1 MKKNVFLVA
10 LLAMGLTT
18 FTACD
23 EENNEKTIPEGIA
36 DVNFEED
43 QTAVTD
49 ANLTNWV
56 QYSVQVANLLTKD
69 ASDLKNAWT
78 DSYNGGE
85 WRDVIAKAPT
95 GTGKTFASYSN
106 CVQQIIEGCADIA
119 NEVGTAKIGEP
130 RDLWEKGSYKDA
142 VYAVESWYSFHSID
156 DYTNNILSIRN
167 AVYGTRNGEQAAQS
181 VASYLKANNV
191 SLYNSLV
198 TKINAAVSAIQGIKS
213 PLRSYLG
220 SNTVLAAQNAC
231 SALEKVLTNDLKPVM
246 MAASE
251 EDLKPIIV
259 NYTDHVVL
267 PTYAD
272 LLADNTALN
281 TAIRTLANTAGE
293 YQAGTKTVA
302 DVNQAFK
309 AAAAQ
314 WITAREP
321 WETSEAFL
329 FGPVADKGLDP
340 NMDSWPLDVDALKNT
355 LASGKFDNLT
365 WEGEFDE
372 NDETIAAVQNVRGF
386 HTLEFLLFYNG
397 KPRTLSK

>member
-49 ANLTNWV
+49 TNLTNWV

-78 DSYNGGE
+78 DSYNGGDAYSE
-85 WRDVIAKAPT
+85 QFKNP

-198 TKINAAVSAIQGIKS
+198 TKINTAVNAIQGIKS

-220 SNTVLAAQNAC
+220 SNTVLAAQDAC

-251 EDLKPIIV
+251 EDLKPIII
-259 NYTDHVVL
+259 NYTDNVVL

-302 DVNQAFK
+302 DVNLAFK
-309 AAAAQ
+309 AAATQ

-397 KPRTLSK
+397 TPRTLSK

>member
-78 DSYNGGE
+78 DSYNGGDAYSE
-85 WRDVIAKAPT
+85 QFKNP

-198 TKINAAVSAIQGIKS
+198 TKINTAVNAIQGIKS

-220 SNTVLAAQNAC
+220 SNTVLAAQDAC

-251 EDLKPIIV
+251 EDLKPIII
-259 NYTDHVVL
+259 NYTDNVVL

-302 DVNQAFK
+302 DVHLAFK
-309 AAAAQ
+309 AAATQ

-355 LASGKFDNLT
+355 LASGRFDNLT

>member
-78 DSYNGGE
+78 DSYNGGDAYSE
-85 WRDVIAKAPT
+85 QFKNP

-198 TKINAAVSAIQGIKS
+198 TKINTAVNAIQGIKS

-220 SNTVLAAQNAC
+220 SNTVLAAQDAC

-251 EDLKPIIV
+251 EDLKPIII
-259 NYTDHVVL
+259 NYTDNVVL

-302 DVNQAFK
+302 DVNLAFK
-309 AAAAQ
+309 AAATQ

-397 KPRTLSK
+397 TPRTLSK

>member
-78 DSYNGGE
+78 DSYNGGNAYSE
-85 WRDVIAKAPT
+85 QFKNP

-198 TKINAAVSAIQGIKS
+198 TKITTAVNAIQGIKS
-213 PLRSYLG
+213 PLRSFLG

-251 EDLKPIIV
+251 EDLKPIII
-259 NYTDHVVL
+259 NYTDNVVL

-302 DVNQAFK
+302 DVNLAFK

>member
-1 MKKNVFLVA
+1 MKNVFLVA

-78 DSYNGGE
+78 DSYNGGDAYSE
-85 WRDVIAKAPT
+85 QFKNP

-198 TKINAAVSAIQGIKS
+198 TKINTAVNAIQGIKS

-220 SNTVLAAQNAC
+220 SNTVLAAQDAC

-251 EDLKPIIV
+251 EDLKPIII
-259 NYTDHVVL
+259 NYTDNVVL

-302 DVNQAFK
+302 DVNLAFK
-309 AAAAQ
+309 AAALL

-397 KPRTLSK
+397 TPRTLSK

>member
-78 DSYNGGE
+78 DSYNGGDAYSE
-85 WRDVIAKAPT
+85 QFKNP

-198 TKINAAVSAIQGIKS
+198 TKINTAVNAIQGIKS

-251 EDLKPIIV
+251 EDLKPIII
-259 NYTDHVVL
+259 NYTDNVVL

-302 DVNQAFK
+302 DVNLAFK
-309 AAAAQ
+309 AAALL

-397 KPRTLSK
+397 TPRTLSK

>member
-49 ANLTNWV
+49 TNLTNWV

-78 DSYNGGE
+78 DSYNGGDAYSE
-85 WRDVIAKAPT
+85 QFKNP

-198 TKINAAVSAIQGIKS
+198 TKINTAVNAIQGIKS

-220 SNTVLAAQNAC
+220 SNTVLAAQDAC

-251 EDLKPIIV
+251 EDLKPIII
-259 NYTDHVVL
+259 NYTDNVVL

-302 DVNQAFK
+302 DVNLAFK
-309 AAAAQ
+309 AAALL

-355 LASGKFDNLT
+355 LASGRFDNLT

-397 KPRTLSK
+397 TPRTLSK

>member
-78 DSYNGGE
+78 DSYNGGDAYSE
-85 WRDVIAKAPT
+85 QFKNP

-198 TKINAAVSAIQGIKS
+198 TKINTAVNAIQGIKS

-220 SNTVLAAQNAC
+220 SNTVLAAQDAC

-251 EDLKPIIV
+251 EDLKPIII
-259 NYTDHVVL
+259 NYTDNVVL

-302 DVNQAFK
+302 DVNLAFK
-309 AAAAQ
+309 AAATQ

-397 KPRTLSK
+397 TPRPLSK

>member
-78 DSYNGGE
+78 DSYNGGDAYSE
-85 WRDVIAKAPT
+85 QFKNP

-198 TKINAAVSAIQGIKS
+198 TKINTAVSAIQGIKS

-251 EDLKPIIV
+251 EDLKPIII

-302 DVNQAFK
+302 DVNLAFK

>member
-78 DSYNGGE
+78 DSYNGGDAYSE
-85 WRDVIAKAPT
+85 QFKNP

-167 AVYGTRNGEQAAQS
+167 AVYGTRNGEQAVQS

-198 TKINAAVSAIQGIKS
+198 TKINTAVNAIQGIKS
-213 PLRSYLG
+213 PLRSFLG
-220 SNTVLAAQNAC
+220 SNTVLAAQDAC

-251 EDLKPIIV
+251 EDLKPIIIS
-259 NYTDHVVL
+259 YTDNVVL

-302 DVNQAFK
+302 DVNLAFK
-309 AAAAQ
+309 AAAAL

-372 NDETIAAVQNVRGF
+372 DDETIAAVQNVRGF

>member
-78 DSYNGGE
+78 DSYNGGDAYSE
-85 WRDVIAKAPT
+85 QFKNP

-198 TKINAAVSAIQGIKS
+198 TKINTAVNAILGIKS

-220 SNTVLAAQNAC
+220 SNTVLAAQDAC

-251 EDLKPIIV
+251 EDLKPIII
-259 NYTDHVVL
+259 NYTDNVVL

-302 DVNQAFK
+302 DVNLAFK
-309 AAAAQ
+309 AAALL

-355 LASGKFDNLT
+355 LASGRFDNLT

>member
-78 DSYNGGE
+78 DSYNGGDAYSE
-85 WRDVIAKAPT
+85 QFKNP
-95 GTGKTFASYSN
+95 GPGKTFASYSN

-198 TKINAAVSAIQGIKS
+198 TKINTAVNAIQGIKS

-220 SNTVLAAQNAC
+220 SNTVLAAQDAC

-251 EDLKPIIV
+251 EDLKPIII
-259 NYTDHVVL
+259 NYTNHVVL

-302 DVNQAFK
+302 DVNLAFK

>member
-78 DSYNGGE
+78 DSYNGGDAYSE
-85 WRDVIAKAPT
+85 QFKNP

-198 TKINAAVSAIQGIKS
+198 TKINTAVSAIQGIKS

-220 SNTVLAAQNAC
+220 SNTVLAAQDAC

-251 EDLKPIIV
+251 EDLKPIII

-302 DVNQAFK
+302 DVNLAFK
-309 AAAAQ
+309 AAATQ

-355 LASGKFDNLT
+355 LASGRFDNLT

-397 KPRTLSK
+397 TPRTLSK

>member
-49 ANLTNWV
+49 TNLTNWV

-78 DSYNGGE
+78 DSYNGGDAYSE
-85 WRDVIAKAPT
+85 QFKNP

-198 TKINAAVSAIQGIKS
+198 TKINTAVNAIQGIKS

-220 SNTVLAAQNAC
+220 SNTVLAAQDAC

-251 EDLKPIIV
+251 EDLKPIII
-259 NYTDHVVL
+259 NYTDNVVL

-302 DVNQAFK
+302 DVNLAFK
-309 AAAAQ
+309 AAATQ

-355 LASGKFDNLT
+355 LSSGRFDNLT

-397 KPRTLSK
+397 TPRTLSK

>member
-78 DSYNGGE
+78 DSYNGGDAYSE
-85 WRDVIAKAPT
+85 QFKNP

-181 VASYLKANNV
+181 VASDLKANNV

-198 TKINAAVSAIQGIKS
+198 TKINTAVNAIQGIKS

-220 SNTVLAAQNAC
+220 SNTVLAAQDAC

-251 EDLKPIIV
+251 EDLKPIII
-259 NYTDHVVL
+259 NYTDNVVL

-302 DVNQAFK
+302 DVNLAFK
-309 AAAAQ
+309 AAATQ

>member
-78 DSYNGGE
+78 DSYNGGDAYSE
-85 WRDVIAKAPT
+85 QFKNP

-198 TKINAAVSAIQGIKS
+198 TKITTAVNAIQGIKS
-213 PLRSYLG
+213 PLRSFLG

-251 EDLKPIIV
+251 EDLKPIII
-259 NYTDHVVL
+259 NYTDNVVL

-281 TAIRTLANTAGE
+281 TAIRTLANTANE

-302 DVNQAFK
+302 DVNLAFK

>member
-78 DSYNGGE
+78 DSYNGGDAYSE
-85 WRDVIAKAPT
+85 QFKNP

-167 AVYGTRNGEQAAQS
+167 AVYGTRNGEQAALS

-198 TKINAAVSAIQGIKS
+198 TKITAAVNAIQGIKS
-213 PLRSYLG
+213 PLRSFLG

-251 EDLKPIIV
+251 EDLKPIII
-259 NYTDHVVL
+259 NYTDNVVL

-281 TAIRTLANTAGE
+281 TAIRTLANTANE

-302 DVNQAFK
+302 DVNLAFK

>member
-43 QTAVTD
+43 QAAVTD

-78 DSYNGGE
+78 DSYNGGDAYSE
-85 WRDVIAKAPT
+85 QFKNP

-167 AVYGTRNGEQAAQS
+167 AVYGTRNGEQTAQS

-198 TKINAAVSAIQGIKS
+198 TKINTAVNAIQGIKS
-213 PLRSYLG
+213 PLRNYLG
-220 SNTVLAAQNAC
+220 SNTVLAAQDAC

-251 EDLKPIIV
+251 EDLKPIII

-302 DVNQAFK
+302 DVNLAFK
-309 AAAAQ
+309 AAATQ

-355 LASGKFDNLT
+355 LASGRFDNLT

-397 KPRTLSK
+397 TPRTLSK

>member
-78 DSYNGGE
+78 DSYNGGDAYSE
-85 WRDVIAKAPT
+85 QFKNPGA
-95 GTGKTFASYSN
+95 GKTFASYSN

-198 TKINAAVSAIQGIKS
+198 TKINTAVNAIQGIKS

-220 SNTVLAAQNAC
+220 SNTVLAAQDAC

-251 EDLKPIIV
+251 EDLKPIII

-302 DVNQAFK
+302 DVNLAFK
-309 AAAAQ
+309 AAATQ

-355 LASGKFDNLT
+355 LASGRFDNLT

-372 NDETIAAVQNVRGF
+372 DDETIAAVQNVRGF

-397 KPRTLSK
+397 TPRTLSK

>member
-49 ANLTNWV
+49 TNLTNWV

-78 DSYNGGE
+78 DSYNGGDAYSE
-85 WRDVIAKAPT
+85 QFKNP

-198 TKINAAVSAIQGIKS
+198 TKINTAVNAIQGIKS

-251 EDLKPIIV
+251 EDLKPIII
-259 NYTDHVVL
+259 NYTDNVVL

-302 DVNQAFK
+302 DVNLAFK
-309 AAAAQ
+309 AAALL

-397 KPRTLSK
+397 TPRTLSK

>member
-78 DSYNGGE
+78 DSYNGGDAYSE
-85 WRDVIAKAPT
+85 QFKNP

-198 TKINAAVSAIQGIKS
+198 TKINTAVNAIQGIKS

-220 SNTVLAAQNAC
+220 SNTVLAAQDAC

-251 EDLKPIIV
+251 EDLKPIII
-259 NYTDHVVL
+259 NYTDNVVL

-302 DVNQAFK
+302 DVNLAFK
-309 AAAAQ
+309 AAALQ
-314 WITAREP
+314 WVTAREP

>member
-49 ANLTNWV
+49 TNLTNWV

-78 DSYNGGE
+78 DSYNGGDAYSE
-85 WRDVIAKAPT
+85 QFKNP

-198 TKINAAVSAIQGIKS
+198 TKINTAVNAIQGIKS

-220 SNTVLAAQNAC
+220 SNTVLAAQDAC

-251 EDLKPIIV
+251 EDLKPIII
-259 NYTDHVVL
+259 NYTDNVVL

-302 DVNQAFK
+302 DVNLAFK
-309 AAAAQ
+309 AAALL

-340 NMDSWPLDVDALKNT
+340 NMDSLPLDVDALKNT
-355 LASGKFDNLT
+355 LASGRFDNLT

-397 KPRTLSK
+397 TPRTLSK

>member
-78 DSYNGGE
+78 DSYNGGDAYSE
-85 WRDVIAKAPT
+85 QFKNP

-181 VASYLKANNV
+181 VASYLKDNNV

-198 TKINAAVSAIQGIKS
+198 TKITTAVNAIQGIKS
-213 PLRSYLG
+213 PLRSFLG

-251 EDLKPIIV
+251 EDLKPIII
-259 NYTDHVVL
+259 NYTDNVVL

-281 TAIRTLANTAGE
+281 TAIRTLANTANE

-302 DVNQAFK
+302 DVNLAFK
-309 AAAAQ
+309 AAALQ

-365 WEGEFDE
+365 WEGEFRTCADSTHWSSCSSTMAHHAHSA
-372 NDETIAAVQNVRGF
+372 NN
-386 HTLEFLLFYNG
+386 
-397 KPRTLSK
+397 PRA

>member
-10 LLAMGLTT
+10 LLAMSLTT

-78 DSYNGGE
+78 NSYNGGDAYSE
-85 WRDVIAKAPT
+85 QFKNP

-198 TKINAAVSAIQGIKS
+198 TKINTAVNAIQGIKS

-220 SNTVLAAQNAC
+220 SNTVLAAQDAC

-302 DVNQAFK
+302 DVNLAFK

>member
-49 ANLTNWV
+49 TNLTNWV

-78 DSYNGGE
+78 DSYNGGDAYSE
-85 WRDVIAKAPT
+85 QFKNP

-198 TKINAAVSAIQGIKS
+198 TKINTAVNAIQGIKS

-251 EDLKPIIV
+251 EDLKPIII
-259 NYTDHVVL
+259 NYTDNVVL

-302 DVNQAFK
+302 DVNLAFK
-309 AAAAQ
+309 AAALQ
-314 WITAREP
+314 WVTAREP

-397 KPRTLSK
+397 TPRTLSK

>member
-36 DVNFEED
+36 DVNLEED

-78 DSYNGGE
+78 DSYNGGDAYSE
-85 WRDVIAKAPT
+85 QFKNP

-198 TKINAAVSAIQGIKS
+198 TKINTAVNAIQGIKS

-251 EDLKPIIV
+251 EDLKPIII

-302 DVNQAFK
+302 DVNLAFK
-309 AAAAQ
+309 AAATQ

>member
-78 DSYNGGE
+78 DSYNGGDAYSE
-85 WRDVIAKAPT
+85 QFKNP

-198 TKINAAVSAIQGIKS
+198 TKINTAVNAIQGIKS

-220 SNTVLAAQNAC
+220 SNTVLAAQDAC

-251 EDLKPIIV
+251 EDLKPIII
-259 NYTDHVVL
+259 NYTDNVVL

-302 DVNQAFK
+302 DVNLAFK

-397 KPRTLSK
+397 TPRTLSK

>member
-78 DSYNGGE
+78 DSYNGGDAYSE
-85 WRDVIAKAPT
+85 QFKNP

-198 TKINAAVSAIQGIKS
+198 TKINTAVNAIQGIKS

-220 SNTVLAAQNAC
+220 SNTVLAAQDAC

-251 EDLKPIIV
+251 EDLKPIII
-259 NYTDHVVL
+259 NYTDNVVL

-302 DVNQAFK
+302 DVNLAFK
-309 AAAAQ
+309 AAATQ

>member
-43 QTAVTD
+43 QTVVTD

-78 DSYNGGE
+78 ASYNGGDAYSE
-85 WRDVIAKAPT
+85 QFKNP
-95 GTGKTFASYSN
+95 GPGKTFASYSN

-198 TKINAAVSAIQGIKS
+198 TKINTAVNAIQGIKS

-220 SNTVLAAQNAC
+220 SNTVLAAQDAC

-251 EDLKPIIV
+251 EDLKPIII

-309 AAAAQ
+309 VAAAQ

-372 NDETIAAVQNVRGF
+372 DDETIAAVQNVRGF

>member
-1 MKKNVFLVA
+1 MAGRVTKEASERKKA
-10 LLAMGLTT
+10 WSDG
-18 FTACD
+18 
-23 EENNEKTIPEGIA
+23 
-36 DVNFEED
+36 
-43 QTAVTD
+43 
-49 ANLTNWV
+49 
-56 QYSVQVANLLTKD
+56 YSGGD
-69 ASDLKNAWT
+69 ASSEQFKN
-78 DSYNGGE
+78 
-85 WRDVIAKAPT
+85 P

-198 TKINAAVSAIQGIKS
+198 TKINTAVNAIQGIKS

-220 SNTVLAAQNAC
+220 SNTVLAAQDAC

-251 EDLKPIIV
+251 EDLKPIII

-302 DVNQAFK
+302 DVNLAFK
-309 AAAAQ
+309 AAATQ

-372 NDETIAAVQNVRGF
+372 DDETIAAVQNVRGF

-397 KPRTLSK
+397 TPRTLSK

>member
-69 ASDLKNAWT
+69 ASDLKSAWT
-78 DSYNGGE
+78 DSYNGGDAYSE
-85 WRDVIAKAPT
+85 QFKNP

-198 TKINAAVSAIQGIKS
+198 TKITTAVNAIQGIKS
-213 PLRSYLG
+213 PLRSFLG

-251 EDLKPIIV
+251 EDLKPIII
-259 NYTDHVVL
+259 NYTDNVVL

-281 TAIRTLANTAGE
+281 TAIRTLANTANE

-302 DVNQAFK
+302 DVNLAFK

>member
-69 ASDLKNAWT
+69 ASDLKSAWT
-78 DSYNGGE
+78 DSYNGGDAYSE
-85 WRDVIAKAPT
+85 QFKNP
-95 GTGKTFASYSN
+95 GPGKTFASYSN

-198 TKINAAVSAIQGIKS
+198 TKINTAVNAIQGIKS

-220 SNTVLAAQNAC
+220 SNTVLAAQDAC

-251 EDLKPIIV
+251 EDLKPIII

-293 YQAGTKTVA
+293 YQTGTKTVA
-302 DVNQAFK
+302 DVNLAFK
-309 AAAAQ
+309 AAAAL

-372 NDETIAAVQNVRGF
+372 DDETIAAVQNVRGF

>member
-78 DSYNGGE
+78 DSYNGGDAYSE
-85 WRDVIAKAPT
+85 QFKNP

-198 TKINAAVSAIQGIKS
+198 TKINTAVNAIQGIKS

-220 SNTVLAAQNAC
+220 SNTVLASQNAC

-251 EDLKPIIV
+251 EDLKPIII
-259 NYTDHVVL
+259 NYTDNVVL

-302 DVNQAFK
+302 DVNLAFK
-309 AAAAQ
+309 AAALL